1 MIGFG
6 AGRPHD
12 RPLRRLIVNADDL
25 GLSPA
30 INLGV
35 VELHAAGVVTSAS
48 LMMNLPATADAL
60 ALTAGSDLDIGVHLN
75 LTAGAPMTR
84 GVDSLVG
91 PDGRFRDPAAQVGRL
106 MRGRL
111 RLDEV

>member
-25 GLSPA
+25 GLAPA

-91 PDGRFRDPAAQVGRL
+91 PDGRFRDPAAHAATVLGQ
-106 MRGRL
+106 RL
-111 RLDEV
+111 RPR